1 MHLVPAP
8 GQTPEPKPWQ
18 GLAVELEKLRKITTT
33 ALDKTNHSD
42 PEAVDSL
49 TKLVGATAKLAKAC
63 LECERTVTQKEVNA
77 LIASMGAAV
86 SAHVRDKAVLGAI
99 NREWMA
105 LVREATG

>member
-8 GQTPEPKPWQ
+8 VQTPEPKPWQ
-18 GLAVELEKLRKITTT
+18 GLADELEKLRKITST
-33 ALDKTNHSD
+33 ALDKTEVGN

-63 LECERTVTQKEVNA
+63 LECERTVTQKELNA
-77 LIASMGAAV
+77 LIASMAGAV
-86 SAHVRDKAVLGAI
+86 SAHVKDRSILAAI
-99 NREWMA
+99 NRDWMA